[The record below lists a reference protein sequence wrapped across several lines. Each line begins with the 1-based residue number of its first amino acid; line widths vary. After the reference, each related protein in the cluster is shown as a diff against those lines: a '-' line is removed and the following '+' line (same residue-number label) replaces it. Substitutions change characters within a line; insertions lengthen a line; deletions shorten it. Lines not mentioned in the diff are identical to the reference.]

1 MTHEQTLLSPYLQ
14 PHPRGVAG
22 GFELARSCSS
32 EPGQRVGSGIT
43 GGGRLWVTVRRAV
56 WLLGLALFA
65 GPAMAD
71 GIVADGA
78 ANPALRP
85 EVINT
90 QNGLPQVNITAPNRA
105 GSRITS
111 INSST

>member
-22 GFELARSCSS
+22 GFRTGSQLQQRTGAARRLRNN
-32 EPGQRVGSGIT
+32 GR
-43 GGGRLWVTVRRAV
+43 GRLWVTVRRAV

-105 GSRITS
+105 GITS

>member
-90 QNGLPQVNITAPNRA
+90 QNGLPQVNITAPTVRI
-105 GSRITS
+105 RITS